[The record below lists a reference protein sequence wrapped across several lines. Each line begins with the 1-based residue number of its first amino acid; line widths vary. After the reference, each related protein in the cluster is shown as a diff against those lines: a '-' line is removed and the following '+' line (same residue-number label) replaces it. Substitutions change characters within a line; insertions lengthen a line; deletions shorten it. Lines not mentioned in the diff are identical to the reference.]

1 MKIRNL
7 IPRFLSLGLLLLAC
21 SLALKDGMCMDWW
34 SFKDLLLLILPVA
47 VACTVTYYNRWTMT
61 VGILVGCAIET
72 GILFLAWEQVYREGI
87 RIYHHVIPI
96 INSYYRTNYAYEKIS
111 GGDSRFLLV
120 FALLLL
126 GLWLGAGVAFDKRK
140 LITLLPVAAC
150 FSCGLLLGYA
160 PGFWAVLCLIG
171 GLGFQLLARK
181 PKETGTEY
189 KSRQWV
195 FLCLCAALCI
205 TALILKPLSQKALA
219 RHNEL
224 KAWQL
229 AQEDK
234 FLDLTNDNAFL
245 SNLFWKLGGR
255 TNQAGLTNLPPEL
268 SRQEILTVTMDEIPT
283 EPIYLKNFTGA
294 YYDKGV
300 WYPPSEERLEA
311 FAQEQGMSV
320 EDYGRLMQFV
330 EVDGT
335 SRLSPPQVMT
345 IEQKV
350 LTGNTSPMPYGLAEL
365 PKEAELVGDSGVRLS
380 GEKSYEVRLYDAFAL
395 EATGSISLRVSG
407 VEVAY
412 YNRLHSYIQET
423 MEKRASYEAYAIEE
437 YTSLPLNQL
446 ERLKEYA
453 EVPAVEFIELGYLL
467 EQCRYSFDLD
477 PVPEG
482 WDIVEYFLFEQQKGY
497 CMHFAS
503 AVTLLLRLQGVP
515 ARYASGYLVAPGDFK
530 ENEDGS
536 YTAVVR
542 KERAH
547 AWTEMLNSHQF
558 WEPLEVTPG
567 DYYTQLTE
575 NGGEETVEEIV
586 ESIQPES
593 TPERPKERPER
604 PEKEQPKPSEEPKEE
619 EQPDSEE
626 TTKEQTTSPEE
637 EARTHRQKESFF
649 QPIWPVLSVILK
661 IFLVTGCLLA
671 LILLR
676 AKYLQKRREARLA
689 AADQRVASQAIVSE
703 TFRLLTL
710 AGIAFRGTEDEG
722 LFAKDT
728 EAAIEYFGEEE
739 FTEFIEIA
747 RVARYGREPLTEGQ
761 LQYLAMIYRRVKQH
775 ETDRMKWHQRL
786 YYRYILVWI

>member
-21 SLALKDGMCMDWW
+21 SLALKDGMCIDWW

-111 GGDSRFLLV
+111 GGDSRFLLF

-140 LITLLPVAAC
+140 LLTLLPVAAC

-320 EDYGRLMQFV
+320 EDYGRLAHS
-330 EVDGT
+330 VDFDGE
-335 SRLSPPQVMT
+335 SEPFPSGEMT
-345 IEQKV
+345 IELKI
-350 LTGNTSPMPYGLAEL
+350 LTGNTSPLPYGLAEL
-365 PKEAELVGDSGVRLS
+365 PKETEFVGDSGVRITGGDTYKVRRYYPFSHRLEYS
-380 GEKSYEVRLYDAFAL
+380 GDF
-395 EATGSISLRVSG
+395 ISPFMP
-407 VEVAY
+407 
-412 YNRLHSYIQET
+412 ET
-423 MEKRASYEAYAIEE
+423 MEKRVSYEAYAIEE

-453 EVPAVEFIELGYLL
+453 GVSAVEFIELGNLL
-467 EQCRYSFDLD
+467 EQCRYSFDLE

-503 AVTLLLRLQGVP
+503 AGTLLLRLQGVP

-547 AWTEMLNSHQF
+547 AWVEIFGMYYS
-558 WEPLEVTPG
+558 WMPLEVTPG

-586 ESIQPES
+586 ESIQPER

-604 PEKEQPKPSEEPKEE
+604 PEKEEPKPSEEPKEE

-649 QPIWPVLSVILK
+649 QRIWSVLSVILK

-676 AKYLQKRREARLA
+676 AKYLKKRREARLA

-761 LQYLAMIYRRVKQH
+761 LQYLVMIYRRVKAH
-775 ETDRMKWHQRL
+775 ETERMKWYQRL

>member
-111 GGDSRFLLV
+111 GGDSRFLLF

-140 LITLLPVAAC
+140 LLTLLPVAAC

-300 WYPPSEERLEA
+300 WYPPSEESLEA

-320 EDYGRLMQFV
+320 EDYGRLAHS
-330 EVDGT
+330 VDFDGE
-335 SRLSPPQVMT
+335 SEPFPSGEMT
-345 IEQKV
+345 IELKI
-350 LTGNTSPMPYGLAEL
+350 LTGNTSPLPYGLAEL
-365 PKEAELVGDSGVRLS
+365 PKETEFVGDSGVRITGGDTYKVRRYYPFSHRLEYS
-380 GEKSYEVRLYDAFAL
+380 GDF
-395 EATGSISLRVSG
+395 IPPFMP
-407 VEVAY
+407 
-412 YNRLHSYIQET
+412 ET
-423 MEKRASYEAYAIEE
+423 MEKRVSYEAYAIEE

-453 EVPAVEFIELGYLL
+453 GVSAVEFIELGNLL
-467 EQCRYSFDLD
+467 EQCRYSFDLE

-503 AVTLLLRLQGVP
+503 AGTLLLRLQGVP

-547 AWTEMLNSHQF
+547 AWVEIFGMYYS
-558 WEPLEVTPG
+558 WMPLEVTPG

-604 PEKEQPKPSEEPKEE
+604 PEKEEPKPSEEPKEE

-626 TTKEQTTSPEE
+626 TTKEQATSPEE

-649 QPIWPVLSVILK
+649 QRIWPVLFVILK

-676 AKYLQKRREARLA
+676 AKYLKKRREARLA
-689 AADQRVASQAIVSE
+689 ATDQRVASQAIVSE

-761 LQYLAMIYRRVKQH
+761 LQYLVMIYHRVKAH
-775 ETDRMKWHQRL
+775 ETERMKWYQRL

>member
-21 SLALKDGMCMDWW
+21 SLALKDGMCIDWW

-111 GGDSRFLLV
+111 GGDSRFLLF

-140 LITLLPVAAC
+140 LLTLLPVAAC

-320 EDYGRLMQFV
+320 EDYGRLAHS
-330 EVDGT
+330 VDFDGE
-335 SRLSPPQVMT
+335 SEPFPSGEMT
-345 IEQKV
+345 IELKI
-350 LTGNTSPMPYGLAEL
+350 LTGNTSPLPYGLAEL
-365 PKEAELVGDSGVRLS
+365 PKETEFVGDSGVRITGGDTYKVRRYYPFSHRLEYS
-380 GEKSYEVRLYDAFAL
+380 GDF
-395 EATGSISLRVSG
+395 ISPFMP
-407 VEVAY
+407 
-412 YNRLHSYIQET
+412 ET
-423 MEKRASYEAYAIEE
+423 MEKRVSYEAYAIEE
-437 YTSLPLNQL
+437 YTRLPLNQL

-453 EVPAVEFIELGYLL
+453 GVSAVEFIELGNLL
-467 EQCRYSFDLD
+467 EQCRYSFDLE
-477 PVPEG
+477 PVLEG

-503 AVTLLLRLQGVP
+503 AGTLLLRLQGVP

-547 AWTEMLNSHQF
+547 AWVEIFGMYYS
-558 WEPLEVTPG
+558 WMPLEVTPG

-586 ESIQPES
+586 ESIQPER

-604 PEKEQPKPSEEPKEE
+604 PEKEEPKPSEEPKEE

-649 QPIWPVLSVILK
+649 QRIWSVLSVILK

-676 AKYLQKRREARLA
+676 AKYLKKRREARLA

-761 LQYLAMIYRRVKQH
+761 LQYLVMIYRRVKAH
-775 ETDRMKWHQRL
+775 ETERMKWYQRL